1 MATSIDLIKQDFA
14 AAQQVLADFCNNET
28 AWNQVAKVGNT
39 LVAALRN
46 GNKIF
51 TCGNGG
57 SHCDAMHFAEELS
70 GRYRKDRPALAA
82 LAISDPSHIT
92 CVSNDLGYD
101 AIYARYLEAIGK
113 PGDALILFTSS
124 GNSGNL
130 LEAAKQAKKMG
141 ITVIGF
147 TGKDGGALASL
158 CDAEIRVP
166 TFGYADRIQEIHI
179 KLVHSIIHF
188 IEVEFGY
195 LS

>member
-1 MATSIDLIKQDFA
+1 MASNIELVKQDFA
-14 AAQQVLADFCNNET
+14 SAQRVLADFCSKESTWEQIET
-28 AWNQVAKVGNT
+28 VGNA
-39 LVAALRN
+39 LVATLRS

-101 AIYARYLEAIGK
+101 AIFSRYLEAIGK
-113 PGDALILFTSS
+113 QGDTLILFTSS

-141 ITVIGF
+141 IKVIGF
-147 TGKDGGALASL
+147 TGKDGGALAPL
-158 CDAEIRVP
+158 CDAEIRVEVQ
-166 TFGYADRIQEIHI
+166 GYADRIQEIHI

-188 IEVEFGY
+188 IEVELGY
-195 LS
+195 IS

>member
-1 MATSIDLIKQDFA
+1 MASNIDLVKQDFA
-14 AAQQVLADFCNNET
+14 AAQQVLADFCSKENTWKQIET
-28 AWNQVAKVGNT
+28 VGNCLVET
-39 LVAALRN
+39 LRS

-101 AIYARYLEAIGK
+101 AIFARYLEAIGK
-113 PGDALILFTSS
+113 HGDALILFTSS

-130 LEAAKQAKKMG
+130 LEAARQAKKMG
-141 ITVIGF
+141 IKVIGF
-147 TGKDGGALASL
+147 TGKDGGALAPL
-158 CDAEIRVP
+158 CDAEIRVEVK
-166 TFGYADRIQEIHI
+166 GYADRIQEIHI

-188 IEVEFGY
+188 IEVELGY
-195 LS
+195 IS